1 MLNALLDRKIAGA
14 GTATVEPSMSPIGT
28 KLTYR
33 DLRYQSV
40 YEAEA
45 DMPNIPAD
53 FR

>member
-1 MLNALLDRKIAGA
+1 MLDNF
-14 GTATVEPSMSPIGT
+14 
-28 KLTYR
+28 R
-33 DLRYQSV
+33 DWHKADSRDVSYSSA